1 MRLIYLM
8 IIPFILIFNGC
19 SSKEAKVEIQE
30 KDKFIQA
37 PYYDFQIIDIDGAKI
52 PIYFAYLESPTI
64 RIGVNAYKKKV
75 PNYEIR
81 LTPKDVY
88 QVCKPYL
95 EKSKGFYRGVTDFY
109 EFQIKEYNKIK
120 GETIG
125 NN

>member
-1 MRLIYLM
+1 MKLILM
-8 IIPFILIFNGC
+8 IIPFILLFSGC
-19 SSKEAKVEIQE
+19 ANKETQLEVQE
-30 KDKFIQA
+30 KDKFIKA
-37 PYYDFQIIDIDGAKI
+37 PYYNFQIIDINGAKI
-52 PIYFAYLESPTI
+52 PIYYAYVESSTI
-64 RIGVNAYKKKV
+64 RVGVNAYMEKV

-81 LTPKDVY
+81 LAPKDVY

-120 GETIG
+120 GENIG